1 MLRKRIIFVLTFLD
15 GVLFRTRNFKPDYR
29 YTHNFVDSW
38 SVDEIVIL
46 DISRSKQS
54 SRKIFLDRVK
64 AIARDCFVPLTV
76 GGGIRTVEDIE
87 MFLRSGA
94 DKVVLNSGALENPE
108 LINEAV
114 SIFGS
119 QCITISIDSKLENGE
134 YYVYKNHCAE
144 STSLKLLSWINEV
157 QLRGVGEIL
166 IQNYEKDGTLEGYD
180 WQQIKLAREKTSVPL
195 IACSGAGNWT
205 HFEKAL
211 SLNVDGVA
219 TTNIYHFTET
229 AINSAKNYL
238 LSKGHRMREIFNE
251 R

>member
-1 MLRKRIIFVLTFLD
+1 MMKKII
-15 GVLFRTRNFKPDYR
+15 
-29 YTHNFVDSW
+29 
-38 SVDEIVIL
+38 IL
-46 DISRSKQS
+46 NGPNLNLLGEREKSQYGSFTLK
-54 SRKIFLDRVK
+54 
-64 AIARDCFVPLTV
+64 
-76 GGGIRTVEDIE
+76 DIE
-87 MFLRSGA
+87 EILNAGA
-94 DKVVLNSGALENPE
+94 DKVF
-108 LINEAV
+108 INTQATKSPKFIKEAAK
-114 SIFGS
+114 IFGS
-119 QCITISIDSKLENGE
+119 QCITISIDSKLENDE

-144 STSLKLLSWINEV
+144 STSLKLLTWINEV
-157 QLRGVGEIL
+157 QSRGVGEIL

>member
-1 MLRKRIIFVLTFLD
+1 MVYFSEREIL
-15 GVLFRTRNFKPDYR
+15 PDYR

-94 DKVVLNSGALENPE
+94 DKVVLNSGAIENPG

-119 QCITISIDSKLENGE
+119 QCITISIDSKLENDE

-144 STSLKLLSWINEV
+144 STSLKLLTWINEV
-157 QLRGVGEIL
+157 QSRGVGEIL